1 MKDGAG
7 ELLHR
12 QDGQPIGL
20 LHVRSHLGEQPVD
33 RDADRAR
40 QAFADVALNLTLD
53 PQRRLF
59 LLLARGKEAVQIE
72 HQRSKPAS
80 IAPTL
85 CETLG
90 PEILAPRL

>member
-1 MKDGAG
+1 MVNPSGFCMSEAILASSRLTEMPI
-7 ELLHR
+7 EL
-12 QDGQPIGL
+12 
-20 LHVRSHLGEQPVD
+20 
-33 RDADRAR
+33 R

-90 PEILAPRL
+90 LEILAPRL